1 MEPSQDR
8 TGKKQENTG
17 TGIVFK
23 LAVVGG
29 ILATLLLIVIAGL
42 LAALYVFSKAP
53 EAATKTVREV
63 RKEVMLT
70 LDEGAAVLNKHFGTK
85 VAMNTLLGPL
95 VNEERFRRL
104 QFFQRDQVCLFRI
117 VAYRGS
123 DRVQRF
129 HTQYY
134 KMESDKTPIS
144 DLAISMSQYCV
155 YEAKGT
161 YEFNFYIDMSDLSK
175 WSHDWNSDEFT
186 LTLYPPDINADTPAE
201 LEPLVFTC
209 IADSVSINEGTT
221 KKKLEESI
229 SELKRQLAEDQK
241 KFMYHEAKI
250 AIEEHYNGFI
260 KQLIPNSPRYP
271 KIKVVFPHEKAPV
284 TEATASPKL

>member
-1 MEPSQDR
+1 MEPLQDR

-53 EAATKTVREV
+53 EATGRTTREV
-63 RKEVMLT
+63 GSALVKT
-70 LDEGAAVLNKHFGTK
+70 ADEGVTVLNKLLATP
-85 VAMNTLLGPL
+85 VALNTLLGPI
-95 VNEERFRRL
+95 VKEDRVRRL
-104 QFFQRDQVCLFRI
+104 QFYQRNQVCLFRI

-186 LTLYPPDINADTPAE
+186 LTLYPPDINADTPAG
-201 LEPLVFTC
+201 LEPLVFRC
-209 IADSVSINEGTT
+209 IADSILINEDTT
-221 KKKLEESI
+221 KKELENSILKLVLE
-229 SELKRQLAEDQK
+229 LAEDQK
-241 KFMYHEAKI
+241 KFMYYEAKI
-250 AIEEHYNGFI
+250 AIEEHYNGLI
-260 KQLIPNSPRYP
+260 KQIVPNMPRYP

-284 TEATASPKL
+284 AEATTSSKL